1 MLITCVF
8 YVYITW
14 PRWNWVK
21 MVMSCCIYNACHKSI
36 YGFWLPLW
44 YLQTFLKWD
53 FIHIQLISQDSF
65 RGRTVFSFVCQNLF
79 FTRKKVDIFKWNISE
94 CSSNLIR
101 MSSFNLAKLLSFF
114 FASFRSI
121 YFSYKIRRQEKLTK
135 THIPCLNIKM
145 VDP

>member
-21 MVMSCCIYNACHKSI
+21 MVMSCCIY
-36 YGFWLPLW
+36 W

-53 FIHIQLISQDSF
+53 FIHIQLISQDIF
-65 RGRTVFSFVCQNLF
+65 RGKTVFSFVCQNLF
-79 FTRKKVDIFKWNISE
+79 FTRKKVDIFKWNISK

-121 YFSYKIRRQEKLTK
+121 YFSYKIRRQEKLIK